1 MFDIK
6 KLTLKQKI
14 GQLCQGVL
22 STATEEDITA
32 LVKEGR
38 LGSCILADN
47 SLAGNSKQRKASP
60 ELVNRVQK
68 AAMENGGIPLMFA
81 RDVIHGMKI
90 IYPIP
95 LGLAASWDTALIK
108 ETAEAMSEEA
118 FENGINLVFAP
129 MLDLVR
135 DPRWGRVIESP
146 GEDPYLGAKFA
157 KAMVEGIQGENLAAA
172 GNTATCLKHFVGY
185 GAAEGGR
192 DYNKSEISDYTL
204 YNMYLPAFMAGIDC
218 GAASV
223 MNSFGEIGG
232 ESVSASERILRLLL
246 KEKLGFEGFVNSDW
260 GSVEQI
266 MDRQRAE
273 TRAESAYLA
282 LKAGIDIEMAT
293 KCYDENLEELV
304 SKNPELE
311 KYIDEAVSRI
321 LRIKER
327 LGLFGKPYAEIV
339 QPDEIENRRKK
350 RRALSL
356 RAAAESAVLLKNN
369 GVLPLDADSR
379 VIVTGPFA
387 EEVNSI
393 MGAWAPDGLTDEVAT
408 FRAAMENEF
417 ENSVFVSDNLREA
430 MYVKERN
437 CDTVILA
444 LGEQRAVTGERA
456 VVGEIEISK
465 AQTDIAKRY
474 KELGKKVICVVFA
487 GRPLSLTKLLPYSD
501 AILFMWHPGTMGA
514 AAAAKL
520 LSGEFNPCGKL
531 SMTMVASTGQIP
543 LYYNT
548 PPLPIR
554 CDENDVGYY
563 GEPYFPS
570 YSDIPSVP
578 LFPFGYGLS
587 YTGFEYSDLSCD
599 VSEIKLNDLKNG
611 AYFTVRINVKNTGS
625 RAGKEVVQCYICDRV
640 SVYSRPIREL
650 KGFEKTEL
658 MPGESKEI
666 SFKLGFDELG
676 YYYPDG
682 EKTVEPGNFRV
693 FVGGSSY
700 ADNETE
706 IIIK

>member
-1 MFDIK
+1 MIDIK
-6 KLTLKQKI
+6 NLTLKQKI
-14 GQLCQGVL
+14 GQLCQGIL
-22 STATEEDITA
+22 STATEEDVTA

-47 SLAGNSKQRKASP
+47 ALAGNTKQRKVSP

-90 IYPIP
+90 VFPIP
-95 LGLAASWDTALIK
+95 LGLAASWDTELIRK
-108 ETAEAMSEEA
+108 TAEAMSEEA

-146 GEDPYLGAKFA
+146 GEDPYLGAEFA
-157 KAMVEGIQGENLAAA
+157 KAMVKGIQGDDLSAY
-172 GNTATCLKHFVGY
+172 GNTAACLKHFVGY

-204 YNMYLPAFMAGIDC
+204 HNMYLPAFRAGIGC

-232 ESVSASERILRLLL
+232 ESVSASERILRKLL
-246 KEKLGFEGFVNSDW
+246 KDDLGFDGFVNSDW

-273 TRAESAYLA
+273 TKKESAYLA

-304 SKNPELE
+304 KENPELE
-311 KYIDEAVSRI
+311 KYIDDAVSRI
-321 LRIKER
+321 LKIKER
-327 LGLFGKPYAEIV
+327 LGLIDTPYAEIIKA
-339 QPDEIENRRKK
+339 DEIERRREK
-350 RRALSL
+350 RRELSVK
-356 RAAAESAVLLKNN
+356 AAAECAVLLKNN
-369 GVLPLDADSR
+369 GILPLEKEKKC
-379 VIVTGPFA
+379 IVTGAFA
-387 EEVNSI
+387 EEKATI
-393 MGAWAPDGLTDEVAT
+393 IGAWAPDGLTDEVVT
-408 FRAAMENEF
+408 FKEAMSTEF
-417 ENSVFVSDNLREA
+417 EKSVYVSENLREA
-430 MYVKERN
+430 LYVKERN
-437 CDTVILA
+437 CDTVVIA
-444 LGEQRAVTGERA
+444 VGEHRSLTGERA
-456 VVGEIEISK
+456 VVGEVEISK
-465 AQTDIAKRY
+465 AQVELAKKY
-474 KELGKKVICVVFA
+474 KELGKKVVCVVFA
-487 GRPLSLTKLLPYSD
+487 GRPLALTALMPYADAVLL
-501 AILFMWHPGTMGA
+501 MWHPGTMGA
-514 AAAAKL
+514 VAAAKL

-543 LYYNT
+543 LYYNAS
-548 PPLPIR
+548 PLPVR

-570 YSDIPSVP
+570 YSDLPSTP

-587 YTGFEYSDLSCD
+587 YTEFEYSDLCCD
-599 VSEIKLNDLKNG
+599 LCKIGLDDIKNG
-611 AYFTVRINVKNTGS
+611 AYFKVTVKVKNIGKVI
-625 RAGKEVVQCYICDRV
+625 GKEVVQCYISDRV

-650 KGFEKTEL
+650 KGFEKIEL
-658 MPGESKEI
+658 RPGESGTV

-676 YYYPDG
+676 YCYPDG
-682 EKTVEPGNFRV
+682 EKQIEKGSFRI

>member
-1 MFDIK
+1 
-6 KLTLKQKI
+6 
-14 GQLCQGVL
+14 
-22 STATEEDITA
+22 
-32 LVKEGR
+32 
-38 LGSCILADN
+38 
-47 SLAGNSKQRKASP
+47 
-60 ELVNRVQK
+60 
-68 AAMENGGIPLMFA
+68 
-81 RDVIHGMKI
+81 
-90 IYPIP
+90 
-95 LGLAASWDTALIK
+95 
-108 ETAEAMSEEA
+108 
-118 FENGINLVFAP
+118 
-129 MLDLVR
+129 
-135 DPRWGRVIESP
+135 
-146 GEDPYLGAKFA
+146 
-157 KAMVEGIQGENLAAA
+157 
-172 GNTATCLKHFVGY
+172 
-185 GAAEGGR
+185 
-192 DYNKSEISDYTL
+192 
-204 YNMYLPAFMAGIDC
+204 
-218 GAASV
+218 
-223 MNSFGEIGG
+223 
-232 ESVSASERILRLLL
+232 
-246 KEKLGFEGFVNSDW
+246 
-260 GSVEQI
+260 

-321 LRIKER
+321 LRIKEK

-369 GVLPLDADSR
+369 GVLPLAADR
-379 VIVTGPFA
+379 KVIVTGPFA

-393 MGAWAPDGLTDEVAT
+393 MGAWAPDGLADEVVT

-444 LGEQRAVTGERA
+444 LGEQRSVTGERA

-487 GRPLSLTKLLPYSD
+487 GRPMSLTKLLPYSD

-658 MPGESKEI
+658 MPGESKEV

-693 FVGGSSY
+693 FVSGSSY

>member
-1 MFDIK
+1 
-6 KLTLKQKI
+6 
-14 GQLCQGVL
+14 
-22 STATEEDITA
+22 
-32 LVKEGR
+32 
-38 LGSCILADN
+38 
-47 SLAGNSKQRKASP
+47 
-60 ELVNRVQK
+60 
-68 AAMENGGIPLMFA
+68 
-81 RDVIHGMKI
+81 
-90 IYPIP
+90 
-95 LGLAASWDTALIK
+95 
-108 ETAEAMSEEA
+108 
-118 FENGINLVFAP
+118 
-129 MLDLVR
+129 
-135 DPRWGRVIESP
+135 
-146 GEDPYLGAKFA
+146 
-157 KAMVEGIQGENLAAA
+157 MVEGIQGEDLAAA
-172 GNTATCLKHFVGY
+172 GNTAACLKHFVGY

-369 GVLPLDADSR
+369 GVLPLAADR
-379 VIVTGPFA
+379 KVIVTGPFA

-393 MGAWAPDGLTDEVAT
+393 MGAWAPDGLADEVVT

-514 AAAAKL
+514 VAAAKL

-554 CDENDVGYY
+554 YDENDVGYY

-611 AYFTVRINVKNTGS
+611 AYFTVRINVKNIGS

-658 MPGESKEI
+658 MPGECKEV

-682 EKTVEPGNFRV
+682 EKTVEPGSFRV